1 MYRVMW
7 VRAMDDTISRLVD
20 HSVGGLTF
28 VGSLQQNDVFM
39 PHLEHLTCFLPGN
52 IALGVAF
59 GAVTGP
65 KADLY
70 MELAQNVTYTCWQ
83 MYDRMPS
90 GETGLANSCAFKWGS
105 AAASWLPAGVGS
117 QALSASAKLPA
128 VLSLQCTSSHSSKT
142 GTLCTLQAWR
152 PRVSGSTQRPTCR

>member
-90 GETGLANSCAFKWGS
+90 GETGFVKS
-105 AAASWLPAGVGS
+105 AAASWLPEA
-117 QALSASAKLPA
+117 ASRCGLTSPHCLCKLPA
-128 VLSLQCTSSHSSKT
+128 VLSLKCMSQSSQNSHS
-142 GTLCTLQAWR
+142 LCLQAWR
-152 PRVSGSTQRPTCR
+152 PRVSGFTQRPTCR

>member
-90 GETGLANSCAFKWGS
+90 GEVGLRQGIRLRPVL
-105 AAASWLPAGVGS
+105 AAWS
-117 QALSASAKLPA
+117 
-128 VLSLQCTSSHSSKT
+128 
-142 GTLCTLQAWR
+142 
-152 PRVSGSTQRPTCR
+152 